1 MEREEYIFK
10 KLGNISALDKALAEK
25 IVEDIGEWATVNEV
39 AKYFKKHTNTIYNK
53 VEEGDILHRK
63 MGTSILIYTRSLIFL
78 LE

>member
-1 MEREEYIFK
+1 
-10 KLGNISALDKALAEK
+10 
-25 IVEDIGEWATVNEV
+25 
-39 AKYFKKHTNTIYNK
+39 KKHRNTIYNK

>member
-10 KLGNISALDKALAEK
+10 KLGNISALDKTLAEK

-39 AKYFKKHTNTIYNK
+39 AKYFKKHRNTIYNR

>member
-39 AKYFKKHTNTIYNK
+39 AKYFKKHRNTIYNR

>member
-39 AKYFKKHTNTIYNK
+39 AKYFKKHRNTIYNK

>member
-25 IVEDIGEWATVNEV
+25 IVEDIGEWATINEV
-39 AKYFKKHTNTIYNK
+39 AKYFKKHRNTIYNK
-53 VEEGDILHRK
+53 VEGGDILHRK

>member
-25 IVEDIGEWATVNEV
+25 IVEDIGEWATINEV
-39 AKYFKKHTNTIYNK
+39 TKYFKKHRNTIYNK

>member
-25 IVEDIGEWATVNEV
+25 IVEDIGEWATINEV
-39 AKYFKKHTNTIYNK
+39 AKYFKKHRNTIYNK

>member
-39 AKYFKKHTNTIYNK
+39 AKYFKKHRNTIYNR

-63 MGTSILIYTRSLIFL
+63 IGTSILIYTRSLIFL

>member
-10 KLGNISALDKALAEK
+10 KLGNISALDKALAKK
-25 IVEDIGEWATVNEV
+25 IVEDIGEWATINEV
-39 AKYFKKHTNTIYNK
+39 AKYFKKHRNTIYNK